1 MNLLMTIFDM
11 LASCMG
17 SLILYRQL
25 LKFLK
30 GLIMKRY
37 ILSLPGI
44 HPCRIMISGLRV
56 NC

>member
-11 LASCMG
+11 LASCTG

-37 ILSLPGI
+37 IL
-44 HPCRIMISGLRV
+44 
-56 NC
+56 